1 MILVASLFNTP
12 IDFFKS
18 EEVPTILVK
27 INNGMVEHQL
37 PNWSGDTWTPYGSW
51 STYLNKAYVKN
62 RTEGATVGSY
72 TYPKHCVLIHESD
85 DTNVPVGTKYGSACP
100 ADIVAKTCP
109 ENATIVDGL
118 CECDSGFE
126 LVKGICQPDNST
138 SGRSD
143 DNPPLTGTCADP
155 NDSGY
160 GQPECVGC
168 NDGYEDNS
176 DGLGCVEIQDDD
188 DDDGEENNTLKYI
201 GFGGVA
207 LVALIAISKAF

>member
-1 MILVASLFNTP
+1 MILSASLFNTP
-12 IDFFKS
+12 INFFNS

-37 PNWSGDTWTPYGSW
+37 PNWSGDTWTSYGSW

-72 TYPKHCVLIHESD
+72 TFTKHCVLIHESD
-85 DTNVPVGTKYGSACP
+85 DPNVPAGTKYGSACP

-126 LVKGICQPDNST
+126 LVNGICQPDNSI
-138 SGRSD
+138 SDNGDND
-143 DNPPLTGTCADP
+143 DNGDNGDNGNDDEESGTP
-155 NDSGY
+155 WLLY
-160 GQPECVGC
+160 GGIGLVG
-168 NDGYEDNS
+168 
-176 DGLGCVEIQDDD
+176 
-188 DDDGEENNTLKYI
+188 
-201 GFGGVA
+201 
-207 LVALIAISKAF
+207 LVFWAKTSRL

>member
-37 PNWSGDTWTPYGSW
+37 PNWSGNTWTNYGPW
-51 STYLNKAYVKN
+51 SSYLNKAYVKN

-72 TYPKHCVLIHESD
+72 TYPKHDVLIHESD
-85 DTNVPVGTKYGSACP
+85 DPNVPVGTKYGSACP

-109 ENATIVDGL
+109 ENATIVNGL

-138 SGRSD
+138 TSGRSD
-143 DNPPLTGTCADP
+143 NGDN
-155 NDSGY
+155 
-160 GQPECVGC
+160 
-168 NDGYEDNS
+168 
-176 DGLGCVEIQDDD
+176 DDD
-188 DDDGEENNTLKYI
+188 DDDDNGDNGGSDNGDDDNDDEESGTPWLLYGGI
-201 GFGGVA
+201 GVVG
-207 LVALIAISKAF
+207 LLIISKML

>member
-37 PNWSGDTWTPYGSW
+37 PNWSGDTWTNYGSW

-72 TYPKHCVLIHESD
+72 TFPKHCVLIHESD
-85 DTNVPVGTKYGSACP
+85 DANVPVGTKYGSACP

-109 ENATIVDGL
+109 ENATIVNGL

-138 SGRSD
+138 TSGRSD
-143 DNPPLTGTCADP
+143 NGDN
-155 NDSGY
+155 
-160 GQPECVGC
+160 
-168 NDGYEDNS
+168 
-176 DGLGCVEIQDDD
+176 DDD
-188 DDDGEENNTLKYI
+188 DDDDNGDNGGSDNGDDDNDDEESGTPWLLYGGI
-201 GFGGVA
+201 GVVG
-207 LVALIAISKAF
+207 LLIISKML